1 MNTRM
6 RRDTDDEIYI
16 YINEDNEVLK
26 WNWKNMAFEEEKYVV
41 YVEELQ
47 YCCIAFCAFI
57 IVFFLL

>member
-26 WNWKNMAFEEEKYVV
+26 WNWKNTVFEEEKYVV

-47 YCCIAFCAFI
+47 YCCIAFCSFV

>member
-1 MNTRM
+1 MKTRIS
-6 RRDTDDEIYI
+6 DEIYI

-26 WNWKNMAFEEEKYVV
+26 WSWKNTEFEDKYVI